1 METPL
6 CRLGAFFFF
15 SLNFEIETNFLV
27 CSLGSVLVNGL
38 SLQAHQ
44 IPFAMF
50 VLGSLPCLMLSVS
63 YLCFLLLVLGR
74 SSCLYLVLWTT
85 WTFMLEAPIPPPKG
99 VLHQYTHPS
108 SWSWGC
114 PSLQLSVPH
123 PLPGKANAGEKAA
136 TVTCT
141 HLRILIS
148 CCQWFL

>member
-15 SLNFEIETNFLV
+15 IEFWNWDKFSGLQPRIRLSQWSLTSGPPNTFCNV
-27 CSLGSVLVNGL
+27 CPRVPALLDAFS
-38 SLQAHQ
+38 
-44 IPFAMF
+44 F
-50 VLGSLPCLMLSVS
+50 
-63 YLCFLLLVLGR
+63 LLVLPVACSGKILLSLFSSMNNLNVHAGSTHSSSQGR
-74 SSCLYLVLWTT
+74 AS
-85 WTFMLEAPIPPPKG
+85 PI
-99 VLHQYTHPS
+99 YTS